1 MSHPIARLG
10 LRAAA
15 VLAALALPV
24 LAPAQDFSQVAIR
37 ATELAPDFH
46 TLQGQGGTLS
56 VLSGPD
62 GVLVVDAQFAPLTDR
77 LVAAIRAFSDKPI
90 RFLVDTHV
98 HPDHTGG
105 NENFARLGAT
115 ILARDQL
122 RERLE
127 KPATNLD
134 GSVRPAQPAA
144 ALPVVTY
151 DAPVS
156 LYLDGEHV
164 VLMPVR
170 RAHTDGDT
178 VVIFPGHDI
187 MAVGDIFRSL
197 GYPYVDRASG
207 GTLAGTL
214 EALSEVADRA
224 GPATRIIP
232 GHGAIVGREALLAQ
246 RDMILELRAQVL
258 AQVQQGR
265 TLEQV
270 IASRPTAAWDAKVPQ
285 GAQTADRF
293 VKWVYEEVVAD
304 R

>member
-1 MSHPIARLG
+1 MSHPIARLCA
-10 LRAAA
+10 RAAA
-15 VLAALALPV
+15 ALAVLASPG
-24 LAPAQDFSQVAIR
+24 LAPAQDFSKVEVR

-46 TLQGQGGTLS
+46 TLQGQGGTVS

-62 GVLVVDAQFAPLTDR
+62 GVLVVDAQFAPLTDK
-77 LVAAIRAFSDKPI
+77 LVAAIRTFSDRPI

-134 GSVRPAQPAA
+134 GSIRPAPPPA
-144 ALPVVTY
+144 ALPVLTY

-187 MAVGDIFRSL
+187 MAVGDVFRGV

-207 GTLAGTL
+207 GTLAGML

-232 GHGAIVGREALLAQ
+232 GHGAVVGREALLAQ
-246 RDMILELRAQVL
+246 RDMIIALRAKVL

-270 IASRPTAAWDAKVPQ
+270 IASRPTAEWDARVPQ
-285 GAQTADRF
+285 GPQTAERF
-293 VKWVYEEVVAD
+293 VKWVYEEVAAD